1 MCVPA
6 QVTVCVCVCV
16 PAQVTVCVY
25 VCVCACAS
33 DCGCVCAC
41 AYANDCMCARLLPL
55 FRLEAGNQ
63 GFLTDLK
70 PQLQVLEISGERKAK
85 LAKCS

>member
-1 MCVPA
+1 MQECVCA
-6 QVTVCVCVCV
+6 CTSDCVCV
-16 PAQVTVCVY
+16 PAQVTVG
-25 VCVCACAS
+25 VCVC
-33 DCGCVCAC
+33 V
-41 AYANDCMCARLLPL
+41 RLLPL

>member
-6 QVTVCVCVCV
+6 QVTVGVCVR
-16 PAQVTVCVY
+16 
-25 VCVCACAS
+25 
-33 DCGCVCAC
+33 

-55 FRLEAGNQ
+55 FRQEAGNQ